1 MKCTSQEI
9 SSVLAGRQVAACRP
23 QSDLA
28 VISTKWKALAG
39 DDPANDVLRRLG
51 HQLHSSM
58 YLETP
63 LPLPP

>member
-1 MKCTSQEI
+1 M
-9 SSVLAGRQVAACRP
+9 LAGRQVAACRP